1 MVTLRPYSTDL
12 IISRKPSARLH
23 KHAVSSSF
31 IMEQKL
37 ILQELCSNLEK
48 ELNER
53 KETNQKRTVEFF
65 SGLKPSD
72 YYLPQ
77 MHIGTTK
84 SIPTEIRMAW
94 FVEVGVDGKVIF
106 RESSLPKESEDLK
119 IVEGFLISKV
129 LRNIFTFGVMSS
141 KKFIDERQP

>member
-1 MVTLRPYSTDL
+1 MLKNST
-12 IISRKPSARLH
+12 SAPLLQNCLLA
-23 KHAVSSSF
+23 AVL

-37 ILQELCSNLEK
+37 ILKELCSNLER

-53 KETNQKRTVEFF
+53 KETNQRRTVEFF

-84 SIPTEIRMAW
+84 SIPKEGKMAW
-94 FVEVGVDGKVIF
+94 FVEVGVDGKVVF
-106 RESSLPKESEDLK
+106 RESYIPREGEDLK
-119 IVEGFLISKV
+119 TVEGFMINRV

-141 KKFIDERQP
+141 KKFIDERQLSRF

>member
-1 MVTLRPYSTDL
+1 
-12 IISRKPSARLH
+12 
-23 KHAVSSSF
+23 
-31 IMEQKL
+31 
-37 ILQELCSNLEK
+37 
-48 ELNER
+48 
-53 KETNQKRTVEFF
+53 
-65 SGLKPSD
+65 
-72 YYLPQ
+72 

-129 LRNIFTFGVMSS
+129 LRNIFTLGVMSS
-141 KKFIDERQP
+141 KKFIDERHP

>member
-1 MVTLRPYSTDL
+1 
-12 IISRKPSARLH
+12 
-23 KHAVSSSF
+23 
-31 IMEQKL
+31 MEQKV
-37 ILQELCSNLEK
+37 ILQELCSNLER

-53 KETNQKRTVEFF
+53 NETKQRRTVEFF

-72 YYLPQ
+72 YYLPA

-84 SIPTEIRMAW
+84 SIPTEGKLAW

-106 RESSLPKESEDLK
+106 RESHIPKESEDLK
-119 IVEGFLISKV
+119 IVEGFLIKKV